1 MINDPYK
8 FDDKKRFTKWV
19 DPGARAGTGEI
30 EIKWHLNEVLIG
42 ETPGHHPVRIVR
54 DKKTRYIALARV

>member
-19 DPGARAGTGEI
+19 DPGAIAGTGEI
-30 EIKWHLNEVLIG
+30 EIKRHLNEVEISHQ
-42 ETPGHHPVRIVR
+42 PGHFKARIVR
-54 DKKTRYIALARV
+54 DRITRYIALVRV

>member
-42 ETPGHHPVRIVR
+42 ETPGHHRQG
-54 DKKTRYIALARV
+54 